1 LAQPF
6 VKRLQKNPLANF
18 VGPLPFDKGRG
29 AVPNRSI
36 TISVESKASDIP
48 SELHLLGLRVDEA
61 INILDSYINSAL
73 LANLSTIRIVHGKG
87 TGVLKKAVHEY
98 LKNNS
103 HIKSYRIGNFGEG
116 DLGVTIAEL
125 K

>member
-1 LAQPF
+1 MNHTSSSGASPRPTQNS
-6 VKRLQKNPLANF
+6 VK
-18 VGPLPFDKGRG
+18 
-29 AVPNRSI
+29 
-36 TISVESKASDIP
+36 ISVESKASDIP

-61 INILDSYINSAL
+61 INMLDSYINSAL

-87 TGVLKKAVHEY
+87 TGALKKAVHEY
-98 LKNNS
+98 LKNHS